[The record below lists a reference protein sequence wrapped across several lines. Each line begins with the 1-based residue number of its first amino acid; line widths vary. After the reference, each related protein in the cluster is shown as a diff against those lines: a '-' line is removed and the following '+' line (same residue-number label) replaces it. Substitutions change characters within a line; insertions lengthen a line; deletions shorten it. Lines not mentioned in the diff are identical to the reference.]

1 MLRSGSILRY
11 LTISYDLEELTIW
24 CCSKIVIQD
33 RQTCRIIGNGNGRN
47 YFGEFNV
54 KIVFFLNLTF
64 ASLFLCVSNKS
75 LFKNRKYETQQNLE
89 QLYFL
94 PFFYLLTIM
103 MQLRRDVW
111 CLSRMNDSK
120 TCENRFSVRTE
131 LIFTFTVAI
140 YSKSRVR
147 MIRYQVK

>member
-1 MLRSGSILRY
+1 MCEDRAL
-11 LTISYDLEELTIW
+11 SYDLGELTIW
-24 CCSKIVIQD
+24 CHSWIVIED
-33 RQTCRIIGNGNGRN
+33 RLTCRIVENAHGRN
-47 YFGEFNV
+47 YFGEFDV

-103 MQLRRDVW
+103 MQLRRNLW

>member
-1 MLRSGSILRY
+1 MLFKDRHSRSADMSDHRKWQWEKLFWRIQR
-11 LTISYDLEELTIW
+11 ENRAF
-24 CCSKIVIQD
+24 SK
-33 RQTCRIIGNGNGRN
+33 
-47 YFGEFNV
+47 FNFC
-54 KIVFFLNLTF
+54 FFI
-64 ASLFLCVSNKS
+64 LCVSNKS